1 MAAEMT
7 RTVSLG
13 TKVQQITGL
22 TDTDLA
28 SDREIAFVRS
38 LPGKTRD
45 GADTTGLSEK
55 QAEWVESIWDR
66 NFA

>member
-1 MAAEMT
+1 MT
-7 RTVSLG
+7 RVVSLG

-22 TDTDLA
+22 TDSDLA

-38 LPGKTRD
+38 LPEKTRD
-45 GADTTGLSEK
+45 GADTTRLSGP
-55 QAEWVESIWDR
+55 QVDWIESIWER

>member
-1 MAAEMT
+1 MACAVT
-7 RTVSLG
+7 RAVSLN

-28 SDREIAFVRS
+28 SDREIDFVRS
-38 LPGKTRD
+38 LPTKTRD
-45 GADTTGLSEK
+45 GQDTTGLSEK
-55 QAEWVESIWDR
+55 QVDWIESIWDR